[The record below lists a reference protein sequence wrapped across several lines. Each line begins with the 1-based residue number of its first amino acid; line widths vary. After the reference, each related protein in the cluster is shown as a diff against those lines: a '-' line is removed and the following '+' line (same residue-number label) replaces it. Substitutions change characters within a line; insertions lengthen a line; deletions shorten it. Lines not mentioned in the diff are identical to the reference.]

1 MRDSLAS
8 GYRAVNSHGRIAVDS
23 SRLFNIGMET
33 IDEIRLRNLETLIV
47 ECGSQAAFAER
58 VEVAASQVSQWRT
71 RAPHASTG
79 RPRVMSTDM
88 ARQIERKLGRER
100 GWMDHDHTIAS
111 PQGLTQEQRAHL
123 EAIARMSPAVR
134 KAFLAARDAFLEPG
148 RPASPSHR
156 KRA

>member
-1 MRDSLAS
+1 MGDTLAN
-8 GYRAVNSHGRIAVDS
+8 GYTTVNSHGRIATDS

-33 IDEIRLRNLETLIV
+33 IDEIRLRNLESLIA
-47 ECGSQAAFAER
+47 ECGSQIAFAER

-88 ARQIERKLGRER
+88 AREIERKLGRER
-100 GWMDHDHTIAS
+100 GWMDHDHTVVL
-111 PQGLTQEQRAHL
+111 PRGLTPEQRAHL
-123 EAIARMSPAVR
+123 DAIAKMPPSVR
-134 KAFLAARDAFLEPG
+134 RAFLAARDALLEPG
-148 RPASPSHR
+148 GPARPAGR